1 MLGSTAVINLLTRC
15 PVNDPD
21 FPMFEATPA
30 MASTT
35 ESEPAPNEVR
45 FGPNDAELHR
55 RLRLNDRDWSA
66 VTPEIRSTSDRDDNG
81 NGEEVRVLS

>member
-1 MLGSTAVINLLTRC
+1 MLMLRSLAVINLLTRFT
-15 PVNDPD
+15 VNDPD
-21 FPMFEATPA
+21 FPMFEATPV
-30 MASTT
+30 ASTT

-45 FGPNDAELHR
+45 FGPNDAEMHR

-81 NGEEVRVLS
+81 EEVRVVL